1 MSRRREPL
9 PVGAYNRARAVL
21 PHVLAPQLTG
31 NVTEAYWIDNHR
43 LFYTVSERVD
53 GGAILLRPMIAN
65 AQTGSSASAIVFDDL
80 LELLSNQPG
89 KMPALSDLAGATYD
103 MPGGDRLVATLSGAA
118 YHIALDRHALIAI
131 EPLDPLPALYSPD
144 GRNAAF
150 LKDDTVWLR
159 DRATGI
165 ERRLLPDGEPLY
177 RFGHPFEAGAAP
189 LAGRRHPVPQGLW
202 SADSAWFVTHRIDE
216 RHLPDGGLVEH
227 APANGGA
234 PIVHR
239 YKVSLAGDPLPRV
252 EFIAVHVATGR
263 IISAA
268 DEPTIP
274 QAFSPFQFRH
284 CWFAGGCFYYL
295 TNDRFCATI
304 GLIELDLQ
312 TGALRR
318 VIEEQAGSGWLDT
331 SASLGGQPL
340 IRVLSASSELI
351 WYSEADGFGHL
362 YLHDL
367 RSGAR
372 KHRITRGAWMVREIV
387 HVDETERHL
396 LYLANGAEGDRDPA
410 LRRLYAIDFDGTGN
424 AMLLDTGDDIG
435 IRPDIV
441 AGVEQTRPHRP
452 SYASSGISPN
462 GHYAVASL
470 GAANLPTR
478 VIVADLEAQ
487 RNLTLAESDIDGLWR
502 APKPQLFEALACDGV
517 TKLYGALYLP
527 SDFDADRSYPLVDY
541 IYPGPQTNWFQRRF
555 PTPDAL
561 LLQSVAELGMVGVI
575 VESRGLPLRSRAFHQ
590 AGHGS
595 LHEPQLGDHA
605 AVMSQ
610 LCDRYPF
617 LDRNRI
623 GIVGQSGGGHAAAR
637 ALFDYPEVFK
647 AGVSICGNH
656 DCRNYLS
663 FWIDK
668 YGGRPGTPA
677 RDAQSNLDAA
687 ARLQGHLLL
696 IHGDMDDN
704 VHVGQTLA
712 LGARLNE
719 AGQRFRQLIIPGAG
733 HGVIFESA
741 AAITAMWDFFA
752 EHLLDAG
759 PPKDLTLRFDLM
771 EASAGIHRM
780 ISGNY

>member
-1 MSRRREPL
+1 MKRRRQSL
-9 PVGAYNRARAVL
+9 PIDAYDRARAAL
-21 PHVLAPQLTG
+21 PHMLAPKLAG
-31 NVTEAYWIDNHR
+31 NLIDAYWIDDQR
-43 LFYTVSERVD
+43 LFYTVAERVN
-53 GGAILLRPMIAN
+53 GEAILLRPMIAD
-65 AQTGSSASAIVFDDL
+65 AQAGSSAMAIEFDDL
-80 LELLSNQPG
+80 LELLASRSG
-89 KMPALSDLAGATYD
+89 KDLALSDLAGATYD
-103 MPGGDRLVATLSGAA
+103 MPRGDRLVAIISGFA
-118 YHIALDRHALIAI
+118 YHIALDRHALIAA
-131 EPLDPLPALYSPD
+131 EPFDPLPALYSPD
-144 GRNAAF
+144 GRYAAF

-159 DRATGI
+159 ERATGA
-165 ERRLLPDGEPLY
+165 ETQLLPGGEPHY

-189 LAGRRHPVPQGLW
+189 LAGRRFPMPHGLW

-216 RHLPDGGLVEH
+216 RHLPEGGLVEH
-227 APANGGA
+227 APANGGP

-263 IISAA
+263 IVSAA
-268 DEPTIP
+268 DHPTVP

-284 CWFAGGCFYYL
+284 CWFAGGNLYYL
-295 TNDRFCATI
+295 THDRFCSKI
-304 GLIELDLQ
+304 GLVELDLL
-312 TGALRR
+312 TGTSRQ
-318 VIEEQAGSGWLDT
+318 VIEEQSESGWLDT

-340 IRVLSASSELI
+340 IRILPASSELI

-372 KHRITRGAWMVREIV
+372 KNRITLGEWMVREIV
-387 HVDETERHL
+387 HVDEAERRI
-396 LYLANGAEGDRDPA
+396 LYLANGPEGARDPA
-410 LRRLYAIDFDGTGN
+410 LRRLRAIDFDGTGN
-424 AMLLDTGDDIG
+424 AALLAYEEDIG
-435 IRPDIV
+435 IRPDVV

-462 GHYAVASL
+462 GRYAVASL
-470 GAANLPTR
+470 GAANVPTR
-478 VIVADLEAQ
+478 AIVADLQAQ
-487 RNLTLAESDIDGLWR
+487 RNLTLAASDIDRFWP
-502 APKPQLFEALACDGV
+502 APKPQLFEALASDGV
-517 TKLYGALYLP
+517 TKLYGSLYLP
-527 SDFDADRSYPLVDY
+527 SDFDASRSYPLIDY

-575 VESRGLPLRSRAFHQ
+575 VESRGLPLRGRAFHQ

-605 AVMSQ
+605 AVVSQ
-610 LCDRYPF
+610 LCERYPF
-617 LDRNRI
+617 LDRDRI
-623 GIVGQSGGGHAAAR
+623 GIFGQSGGGHAAAR
-637 ALFDYPEVFK
+637 ALFDYPDVFK

-656 DCRNYLS
+656 DCRNYIS

-677 RDAQSNLDAA
+677 RDLQSNLDAA
-687 ARLQGHLLL
+687 ARLEGQLLL

-712 LGARLNE
+712 LGARLSE
-719 AGQRFRQLIIPGAG
+719 AGKRFRQLIVPGTG

-741 AAITAMWDFFA
+741 AAMTAMWDFFA
-752 EHLLDAG
+752 DHLLDAER
-759 PPKDLTLRFDLM
+759 PEDFTLRFDLM
-771 EASAGIHRM
+771 EASTGLHRM

>member
-9 PVGAYNRARAVL
+9 PAYDRARAVL
-21 PHVLAPQLTG
+21 PQVLAPQLTG
-31 NVTEAYWIDNHR
+31 NVTEAYWIDDHR
-43 LFYTVSERVD
+43 LFYTVSQRVD

-65 AQTGSSASAIVFDDL
+65 AQSGSSASAIAFDDL

-89 KMPALSDLAGATYD
+89 KMLALSDLAGATYD
-103 MPGGDRLVATLSGAA
+103 MPGGDRLVATISGVA

-131 EPLDPLPALYSPD
+131 ESLDPLPALYSPD

-150 LKDDTVWLR
+150 LKDHTVWLR

-165 ERRLLPDGEPLY
+165 ETCLFPDGEPLY
-177 RFGHPFEAGAAP
+177 QFGHPIEAGAAP
-189 LAGRRHPVPQGLW
+189 LAARRHPVPQGLW

-216 RHLPDGGLVEH
+216 RHLPDGELVEH
-227 APANGGA
+227 APANGGR

-263 IISAA
+263 IVSAA

-274 QAFSPFQFRH
+274 QAFSPFQFRD

-295 TNDRFCATI
+295 THDRFCATI

-312 TGALRR
+312 TGTLRR
-318 VIEEQAGSGWLDT
+318 VIEEKAGSGWLDT
-331 SASLGGQPL
+331 SASLGSQPL
-340 IRVLSASSELI
+340 IRVLPASSELI
-351 WYSEADGFGHL
+351 WYSEADGYGHL

-367 RSGAR
+367 RSGAC
-372 KHRITRGAWMVREIV
+372 KNRITQGAWMVREIV
-387 HVDETERHL
+387 QVDEQARRI
-396 LYLANGAEGDRDPA
+396 LYLANGTEGARDPS
-410 LRRLYAIDFDGTGN
+410 LRRLYAIDFDGTQN
-424 AMLLDTGDDIG
+424 TMVLACDNDIG
-435 IRPDIV
+435 IRPDVV

-452 SYASSGISPN
+452 SYASSGLSPD
-462 GHYAVASL
+462 GSHVATSL
-470 GAANLPTR
+470 GAANVPTR
-478 VIVADLEAQ
+478 TVITDIETQRDLP
-487 RNLTLAESDIDGLWR
+487 LAESNINDFWHG
-502 APKPQLFEALACDGV
+502 PKPLTFEVLASDGV

-527 SDFDADRSYPLVDY
+527 SDFDASRSYPLVDY

-555 PTPDAL
+555 PTADAL
-561 LLQSVAELGMVGVI
+561 LLQSLAELGMVGVI
-575 VESRGLPLRSRAFHQ
+575 VESRGLPLRGRAFHQ
-590 AGHGS
+590 AGRGS

-605 AVMSQ
+605 AVMLQ
-610 LCDRYPF
+610 LCERYQF
-617 LDRNRI
+617 IDRNRI
-623 GIVGQSGGGHAAAR
+623 GIFGQSGGGHSAAR

-647 AGVSICGNH
+647 TGVSICGNH
-656 DCRNYLS
+656 DCRNYIS

-687 ARLQGHLLL
+687 ARLQGALLL

-712 LGARLNE
+712 LSARLSE
-719 AGQRFRQLIIPGAG
+719 AGKRFRQLIIPGAG

-741 AAITAMWDFFA
+741 AAITAIWDFFA
-752 EHLLDAG
+752 EHLLDAE
-759 PPKDLTLRFDLM
+759 PPKDFALAFDLT
-771 EASAGIHRM
+771 EAGAGLHRM

>member
-9 PVGAYNRARAVL
+9 PVGAYDRARAVL

-31 NVTEAYWIDNHR
+31 NVTEAYWIDDHR
-43 LFYTVSERVD
+43 LFYTVSQRVD
-53 GGAILLRPMIAN
+53 CGAILLRPMIAN
-65 AQTGSSASAIVFDDL
+65 AQSGSSASAIAFDDL
-80 LELLSNQPG
+80 LELLPNQSG
-89 KMPALSDLAGATYD
+89 KMLALSDLAGATYD
-103 MPGGDRLVATLSGAA
+103 MPSGDRLVATLSGAA

-144 GRNAAF
+144 GHNAAF

-165 ERRLLPDGEPLY
+165 ERRLFPDGEPLY

-189 LAGRRHPVPQGLW
+189 LAGRRYPVPQGLW

-227 APANGGA
+227 APANGGR

-263 IISAA
+263 IVSAA

-274 QAFSPFQFRH
+274 QAFSPFQFRN
-284 CWFAGGCFYYL
+284 CWFADGYFYYL
-295 TNDRFCATI
+295 THDRFCATI
-304 GLIELDLQ
+304 GLMELDLQ

-340 IRVLSASSELI
+340 IRVLPASSELI

-367 RSGAR
+367 RTGAR
-372 KHRITRGAWMVREIV
+372 KNRIMQGAWMVREIV
-387 HVDETERHL
+387 QVDEQARRI
-396 LYLANGAEGDRDPA
+396 LYLANGTEGARDPA
-410 LRRLYAIDFDGTGN
+410 LRRLYAIDFDGTEN
-424 AMLLDTGDDIG
+424 AKVLACEEDIG
-435 IRPDIV
+435 IRPDVV
-441 AGVEQTRPHRP
+441 AGAEQTRPHRP

-462 GHYAVASL
+462 GRYAFASL
-470 GAANLPTR
+470 GAANVPTR
-478 VIVADLEAQ
+478 AIVADLKAR
-487 RNLTLAESDIDGLWR
+487 RNLTLAESDIDRFWH
-502 APKPQLFEALACDGV
+502 APKPQLFEALASDGI

-527 SDFDADRSYPLVDY
+527 SDFDANGSYPLVDY

-575 VESRGLPLRSRAFHQ
+575 VESRGLPLRGRAFHQ
-590 AGHGS
+590 SGCGS

-605 AVMSQ
+605 AVVSQ
-610 LCDRYPF
+610 LCARYPF

-623 GIVGQSGGGHAAAR
+623 GIFGQSGGGHAAAR

-656 DCRNYLS
+656 DCRNYIS

-687 ARLQGHLLL
+687 ARLQGQLLL
-696 IHGDMDDN
+696 VHGDMDDN

-712 LGARLNE
+712 LGARLSE
-719 AGQRFRQLIIPGAG
+719 AGKRFRQLIVPGAG

-752 EHLLDAG
+752 DHLLDAA
-759 PPKDLTLRFDLM
+759 PPKDFALRFDLS
-771 EASAGIHRM
+771 EASTGLHRM
-780 ISGNY
+780 IAGHY